1 MIKRALFFG
10 FALTATVASVSQAGA
25 QVEARPNILVIVTDD
40 QRKDMMTVMESTRAI
55 FDGGGTRYRNGVATT
70 PLCCPSRS
78 SIFSGQ
84 YVHNHG
90 VTDNTNPS
98 RLDQTH
104 TIQYQLQQAGYFTAL
119 NGKYLNGWNED
130 PPYFDRWNALSN
142 SQRFFDGTANLNGT
156 TITFDG
162 YQTTW
167 IARQSAVFL
176 NFFEE
181 NDDRPWMMQVS
192 PGAPHVP
199 ATTTPRYE
207 DGFVPPFAVTPSR
220 GENVSDKYRYVKD
233 RASPLWQSR
242 RTWTRMNRSLYPV
255 DNLIAVVFRQLES
268 RGEADNTLAFFL
280 SDNGFQLYEH
290 NVWGKVW
297 PYAETLR
304 IPFYARWPGH
314 ISAGAVERKVVAN
327 IDLAPTI
334 YEAARVTPDYVID
347 GQSLFSSERTE
358 VYTEMFPVGSGGIWA
373 WDQIWS
379 PREQYIRYP
388 SQDKREAYEMDPYQT
403 TNLFKD
409 GVAGNEPDSLR
420 YDALLDRFATCA
432 GSTCP

>member
-1 MIKRALFFG
+1 MTKRALFLSL
-10 FALTATVASVSQAGA
+10 ALIATVGSVPPVKA
-25 QVEARPNILVIVTDD
+25 QVEPRPNILIILTDD

-55 FDGGGTRYRNGVATT
+55 FDEGGIRYRNGVATT

-90 VTDNTNPS
+90 VIDNKDST

-104 TIQYQLQQAGYFTAL
+104 TIQYQLQRAGYLTAL
-119 NGKYLNGWNED
+119 NGKYLNGWDGD
-130 PPYFDRWNALSN
+130 PPYFNRWNVLRN
-142 SQRFFDGTANLNGT
+142 TQHYFDGTANLDGT
-156 TITFDG
+156 TVTFQG

-167 IARQSAVFL
+167 LARQSAAFL
-176 NFFEE
+176 DFFE
-181 NDDRPWMMQVS
+181 DDDVRPWMMQVS

-207 DGFVPPFAVTPSR
+207 DAFVPPFAALPSR
-220 GENVSDKYRYVKD
+220 GEDVSDKYSFVRNRD
-233 RASPLWQSR
+233 SPLWQSR
-242 RTWTRMNRSLYPV
+242 RSWIRMNRSLYPV
-255 DNLIAVVFRQLES
+255 DNLIAAVFRQLES

-297 PYAETLR
+297 PYSETLR
-304 IPFYARWPGH
+304 IPFYVRWPGH

-327 IDLAPTI
+327 IDIAPTI
-334 YEAARVTPDYVID
+334 YEAAGIAPDYVVD
-347 GQSLFSSERTE
+347 GQSIFSSRRTRI
-358 VYTEMFPVGSGGIWA
+358 YAEMFPVGDGGIWG
-373 WDQIWS
+373 WEQMWS

-388 SQDKREAYEMDPYQT
+388 DYDKREAYETDRYQT

-420 YDALLDRFATCA
+420 YDALLDRLATCA
-432 GSTCP
+432 GATCP